1 MLEKYPSLRSPAV
14 INSAS
19 YLVVQLKDF
28 AEQVCRF
35 FLGASLNFLAGNY
48 DSFWEFYLFCFFQDE
63 ITDEKEFHDALDS
76 LALTFSNRVSE
87 YLTGD
92 IDPKASGRH

>member
-1 MLEKYPSLRSPAV
+1 MEIHA
-14 INSAS
+14 
-19 YLVVQLKDF
+19 
-28 AEQVCRF
+28 
-35 FLGASLNFLAGNY
+35 FL
-48 DSFWEFYLFCFFQDE
+48 QDE

-92 IDPKASGRH
+92 IDPKVRS

>member
-1 MLEKYPSLRSPAV
+1 MPGRKISFNFV
-14 INSAS
+14 IN
-19 YLVVQLKDF
+19 
-28 AEQVCRF
+28 
-35 FLGASLNFLAGNY
+35 
-48 DSFWEFYLFCFFQDE
+48 FQDE

-92 IDPKASGRH
+92 IDPRVSGLLNMK

>member
-1 MLEKYPSLRSPAV
+1 MA
-14 INSAS
+14 NN
-19 YLVVQLKDF
+19 F
-28 AEQVCRF
+28 AILS
-35 FLGASLNFLAGNY
+35 FL
-48 DSFWEFYLFCFFQDE
+48 QDE

-92 IDPKASGRH
+92 IDSKVRSWPNSIWNYIKHVR

>member
-1 MLEKYPSLRSPAV
+1 MLEKYPALRSPAV

-28 AEQVCRF
+28 AEQVCKF

-48 DSFWEFYLFCFFQDE
+48 DEILSVLQDE

-92 IDPKASGRH
+92 IDPRVSVVL

>member
-1 MLEKYPSLRSPAV
+1 MAR
-14 INSAS
+14 NSNDC
-19 YLVVQLKDF
+19 YVL
-28 AEQVCRF
+28 
-35 FLGASLNFLAGNY
+35 
-48 DSFWEFYLFCFFQDE
+48 QDV

-92 IDPKASGRH
+92 IDPKASWRR

>member
-1 MLEKYPSLRSPAV
+1 MLEKYPALRSPAV

-28 AEQVCRF
+28 AEQVRF
-35 FLGASLNFLAGNY
+35 HFPCAVNGAKFKRLL
-48 DSFWEFYLFCFFQDE
+48 LVLQDV

-92 IDPKASGRH
+92 IDPKASWRR

>member
-1 MLEKYPSLRSPAV
+1 M
-14 INSAS
+14 
-19 YLVVQLKDF
+19 
-28 AEQVCRF
+28 
-35 FLGASLNFLAGNY
+35 
-48 DSFWEFYLFCFFQDE
+48 

-92 IDPKASGRH
+92 IDPKASGQWWFGLYCL